1 MDPPIIEITDM
12 DLSSDQTEQIINL
25 LKTDEKYKNIK
36 SYLEKSEM
44 IKDSYTDS
52 NESLFLKIFVSANP
66 KLTDSQIEK
75 ILELIESAPSEAVY
89 G

>member
-1 MDPPIIEITDM
+1 
-12 DLSSDQTEQIINL
+12 
-25 LKTDEKYKNIK
+25 
-36 SYLEKSEM
+36 M

-75 ILELIESAPSEAVY
+75 ILELIESAPSEAVF